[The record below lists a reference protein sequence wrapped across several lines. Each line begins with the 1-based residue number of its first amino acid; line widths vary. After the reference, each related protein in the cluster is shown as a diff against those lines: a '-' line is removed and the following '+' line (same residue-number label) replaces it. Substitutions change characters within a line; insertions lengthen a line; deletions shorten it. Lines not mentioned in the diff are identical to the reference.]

1 MSGELSLFKGNMPD
15 YLKNRGLSATTKAL
29 MGASQNKRIS
39 IRGGVFRMM
48 VGGQE
53 TAKSDERSMKVV
65 IVSAAEN
72 VSRTFYEGTYEE
84 GTQVSPACWSSDGV
98 RPDSGVKEA
107 QNATCSGCPQNV
119 LGSGSGGGRACRYS
133 QRLAVV
139 LAHDMNGDVYQL
151 VLPAT
156 SIFGKVENGKMP
168 LQAYVK
174 YLAAHNVN
182 VEDVVT
188 EMRFDTD
195 SATPKLAFYPVRPLE
210 ENEHNLCSLKAQTTE
225 AKNAI
230 TMNVAQTDGVGE
242 KRVALPKPSA
252 PKAAKPEVKQEVVEE
267 VEEEKPVKRTAK
279 KPEETVA
286 KSAADLVDEWDD
298 Q

>member
-72 VSRTFYEGTYEE
+72 VSRTFYEGSYEE
-84 GTQVSPACWSSDGV
+84 GTQVPPVCWSSDGV
-98 RPDSGVKEA
+98 RPDSGVKEP
-107 QNATCSGCPQNV
+107 QNTTCNGCPQNV
-119 LGSGSGGGRACRYS
+119 LGSGTGGGRACRYS

-139 LAHDMNGDVYQL
+139 LAHDMNGDVFQL

-195 SATPKLAFYPVRPLE
+195 SATPKLTFSPVRPLE

-230 TMNVAQTDGVGE
+230 TMSVAQTDGVGE

-252 PKAAKPEVKQEVVEE
+252 PKAEAKPAKQEVAE
-267 VEEEKPVKRTAK
+267 EEEKPVKRTAK
-279 KPEETVA
+279 KPEETPA

-298 Q
+298 DN

>member
-15 YLKNRGLSATTKAL
+15 YLKNRGISATTKAL
-29 MGASQNKRIS
+29 MGSSQSKRIS
-39 IRGGVFRMM
+39 IKGGVFRMM

-53 TAKSDERSMKVV
+53 TAKSDERSMQVV
-65 IVSAAEN
+65 LVSAAEN

-84 GTQVSPACWSSDGV
+84 GAQTSPVCWSSDGV
-98 RPDSGVKEA
+98 RPDSGVKA
-107 QNATCSGCPQNV
+107 PQNSTCTGCPQNV
-119 LGSGSGGGRACRYS
+119 LGSGNGGGRACRYS

-139 LAHDMNGDVYQL
+139 LANDMNGDVYQL

-195 SATPKLAFYPVRPLE
+195 SATPKLTFSPVRPLE

-230 TMNVAQTDGVGE
+230 TMSVAQTDGVSE
-242 KRVALPKPSA
+242 KRAALPKPTA
-252 PKAAKPEVKQEVVEE
+252 PKAAKPVEVEE
-267 VEEEKPVKRTAK
+267 AEEEKPTKRTAK

-286 KSAADLVDEWDD
+286 KDAATLVDEWDD
-298 Q
+298 

>member
-29 MGASQNKRIS
+29 MGSSQSKRIS
-39 IRGGVFRMM
+39 IKGGVFRMM

-53 TAKSDERSMKVV
+53 TAKSDERSMQVV
-65 IVSAAEN
+65 FVSAAEN

-84 GTQVSPACWSSDGV
+84 GAQAAPVCWSSDGV
-98 RPDSGVKEA
+98 RPDSGVKSP
-107 QNATCSGCPQNV
+107 QNSTCTGCPQNV
-119 LGSGSGGGRACRYS
+119 LGSGNGGGRACRYS
-133 QRLAVV
+133 QRLAAV

-174 YLAAHNVN
+174 YLAAHGVN

-195 SATPKLAFYPVRPLE
+195 SATPKLTFSPVRPLE

-230 TMNVAQTDGVGE
+230 TMSVAQTDGVGE
-242 KRVALPKPSA
+242 KRAALPKPST
-252 PKAAKPEVKQEVVEE
+252 PKAAKAEPVAAEE
-267 VEEEKPVKRTAK
+267 VEEEKPTKRAAK

-286 KSAADLVDEWDD
+286 KDAAALVDEWDD
-298 Q
+298 